1 MHTFEVQHDQS
12 ENILVALLS
21 CSPQAVKQKSNI
33 CNAVFKAHVVDPVF
47 SRVFFF
53 FTGACIS
60 PLL

>member
-12 ENILVALLS
+12 QNILVALLS

-33 CNAVFKAHVVDPVF
+33 CNAVFKAYVVDPVF
-47 SRVFFF
+47 SQVFF